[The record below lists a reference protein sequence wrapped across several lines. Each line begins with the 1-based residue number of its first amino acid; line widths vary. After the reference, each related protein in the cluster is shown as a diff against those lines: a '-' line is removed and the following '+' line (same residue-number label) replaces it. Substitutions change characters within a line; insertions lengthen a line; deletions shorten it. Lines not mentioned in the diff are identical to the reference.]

1 MANPSPPA
9 AEPPIEKVRWSHR
22 FEGWLAGVAFG
33 AVGLLPLD
41 RASALGG
48 ALARLI
54 GPHFG
59 VTKRARINL
68 RTALPELSNAEIE
81 TIIRRMWDN
90 LGRVMFEYPHL
101 RKIQCFGPESRVE
114 ILGVEHIDRSIAAG
128 RQIILVAGHL
138 GNWEIAPL
146 AAEQHDMRVAHV
158 YRAANNPVVDRLI
171 ARMRPGLL
179 TEFMPKGSLAS
190 RRAVAAVRE
199 GMHLGMLVDQKLNDG
214 IPVRFFGRDAMTA
227 PALARLAQRYDL
239 DIIPVRG
246 ERLKGAW
253 FRLTVHPKVEL
264 PNSGDRN
271 TDVVAIMERV
281 NLILETWIRDR
292 PEQWLWLH
300 RRWPD

>member
-1 MANPSPPA
+1 MTGAPFT
-9 AEPPIEKVRWSHR
+9 AEPATEKVRRGHR
-22 FEGWLAGVAFG
+22 IEGWLAALAFG
-33 AVGLLPLD
+33 AVRLLPLD
-41 RASALGG
+41 SASALGG
-48 ALARLI
+48 ALGRTI

-68 RTALPELSNAEIE
+68 RLAMPELSDGEIE
-81 TIIRRMWDN
+81 IVIRRMWDN

-101 RKIQCFGPESRVE
+101 RQIQCFGPESRVE
-114 ILGVEHIDRSIAAG
+114 ILGVENIDRSIAAG
-128 RQIILVAGHL
+128 RQIIMVSGHL

-146 AAEQHDMRVAHV
+146 AAEQYGLAAAHV
-158 YRAANNPVVDRLI
+158 YRAVNNPLIDRMI
-171 ARMRPGLL
+171 ARMRPGLN
-179 TEFMPKGSLAS
+179 EFMPKGAVAS
-190 RRAVAAVRE
+190 RRAVAAVKE

-214 IPVRFFGRDAMTA
+214 IAVRFFGRDAMTA

-246 ERLKGAW
+246 ERLRGAR

-264 PNSGDRN
+264 PNTGDRN
-271 TDVVAIMERV
+271 ADVAAIMERV
-281 NLILETWIRDR
+281 NAILEGWIRDR